1 MSPEAP
7 GIFAL
12 PDHLAHKA
20 DPAHIAADE
29 RHLAAISH
37 ALDQKVASLS
47 ARLDVRRRDPAGR
60 GAQTIERDAD
70 IRSLVAEL
78 ATLRRFGLDVCIG
91 HYTVAT
97 SDPAAPDSHHPD
109 HHQTGSAPVYV
120 GRIGLTD
127 AAGTP
132 LLVDWRAPAAEP
144 FFAAT
149 LADPRGVT
157 YRRRYRWSGGHIV
170 DYWDEVFGDDDEV
183 SAHVSPDDLSAFV
196 SSLSEART
204 GRMRDVLTTIQA
216 DQDAIIRADSRGA
229 LIVDGGPG
237 TGKTV
242 VALHRAAYL
251 LHAQSREGLRRG
263 NLLLVGPHR
272 PYLDYVADVLP
283 SLGEHSVQT
292 ATVADL
298 GLTALGGAIA
308 SSTDGLPYEPHP
320 EAARLK
326 SELRMVE
333 AIEAAV
339 RFYEQPPEQ
348 SMLVQTEWVDLRLTP
363 ADWAEAFGSVEDC
376 TPHNEAH
383 PQIRETLT
391 EILVDRALHNRP
403 GGGVPAEVLRAE
415 LAAHPDLH
423 RALYRAWPMIGA
435 TDLVG
440 DLWTVPA
447 YLRLCAPC
455 LATDQLQLLQRPAAD
470 SWTTADLPLLDAAH
484 HRLGDADRARRAQR
498 RRVERSA
505 ELARRQRVIDDLI
518 AADDDPEGVSPMLRH
533 ADLQE
538 ALLDTSAEEDPA
550 IGDARLAGQFG
561 HIIVDEAQELTEAE
575 WRMILCRCPSGS
587 LTVVGDRAQSRRDF
601 DESWRERLA
610 RIGLASG
617 RITAVHLSINYRTP
631 AEIMEAAA
639 PVIRSVRPDANVPES
654 VRRSGIPVQYDRIDE
669 LQHVIDGWLATHSE
683 GTVGIICATGAT
695 VPDFSGS
702 DRVRSLRAEQAKGLE
717 FDLVVLVDPGS
728 FGSGVTGAVDH
739 YVAMTRATKQL
750 VVLTPERR
758 LDSNRVCASSGQR
771 REEGGR

>member
-1 MSPEAP
+1 MSTEAP
-7 GIFAL
+7 SIFAL

-20 DPAHIAADE
+20 DPARIADDE

-37 ALDQKVASLS
+37 ALDQKVANLS
-47 ARLDVRRRDPAGR
+47 ARLDARRRDPAGR

-70 IRSLVAEL
+70 IRRLVAEL

-91 HYTVAT
+91 HYAMAI
-97 SDPAAPDSHHPD
+97 SDSADPSPTAPEA
-109 HHQTGSAPVYV
+109 APVYV
-120 GRIGLTD
+120 GRIGLID

-132 LLVDWRAPAAEP
+132 LLVDWRTPAAEP

-157 YRRRYRWSGGHIV
+157 YRRRYRWSGGRIV

-183 SAHVSPDDLSAFV
+183 FAHVSPDDLSAFV

-251 LHAQSREGLRRG
+251 LHEQSRAGLRRG

-298 GLTALGGAIA
+298 GLAALGGVLP
-308 SSTDGLPYEPHP
+308 SPSDGLPDEPDP
-320 EAARLK
+320 GVARLK
-326 SELRMVE
+326 SELRMVG

-348 SMLVQTEWVDLRLTP
+348 SMLVQSEWVDLRLTP
-363 ADWAEAFGSVEDC
+363 ADWAEAFGSVEDG

-383 PQIRETLT
+383 PQIRETIA
-391 EILVDRALHNRP
+391 EILVDRALRNSA
-403 GGGVPAEVLRAE
+403 GGVPEEVLRAE

-423 RALYRAWPMIGA
+423 RALYRAWPMISA

-447 YLRLCAPC
+447 YLRLCAPW
-455 LATDQLQLLQRPAAD
+455 LTTEQVRVLQRPESDA
-470 SWTTADLPLLDAAH
+470 WTTADLPLLDAAH

-498 RRVERSA
+498 RRAERSA

-533 ADLQE
+533 GDLQE

-561 HIIVDEAQELTEAE
+561 HIIVDEAQELTDSE
-575 WRMILCRCPSGS
+575 WAMILRRCPPGS

-601 DESWRERLA
+601 DESWPERLE
-610 RIGLASG
+610 RIGLSPS
-617 RITAVHLSINYRTP
+617 RITTVHLSINYRTP
-631 AEIMEAAA
+631 AEIMETAA

-654 VRRSGIPVQYDRIDE
+654 VRRSGIPVQHGHVEDLQSVADE
-669 LQHVIDGWLATHSE
+669 WLATHLE
-683 GTVGIICATGAT
+683 GMVGIVCAPGNS
-695 VPDFSGS
+695 VPDFNES
-702 DRVRSLRAEQAKGLE
+702 DRVRVLPPARAKGLE
-717 FDLVVLVDPGS
+717 FDLVVLVDPDS
-728 FGSGVTGAVDH
+728 FGSGVIGAVDS
-739 YVAMTRATKQL
+739 YVAMTRATQHL
-750 VVLTPERR
+750 AVLR
-758 LDSNRVCASSGQR
+758 S
-771 REEGGR
+771 

>member
-12 PDHLAHKA
+12 PGHLAHKA
-20 DPAHIAADE
+20 DPAHIDDDE

-37 ALDQKVASLS
+37 ALDQKVAVLS
-47 ARLDVRRRDPAGR
+47 ARLDARRRDPAGR

-70 IRSLVAEL
+70 IRRLVAEL

-91 HYTVAT
+91 HYAVAM
-97 SDPAAPDSHHPD
+97 SDPAAPDSHH
-109 HHQTGSAPVYV
+109 TGSAPVYV

-132 LLVDWRAPAAEP
+132 LLLDWRTPAAEP

-157 YRRRYRWSGGHIV
+157 YRRRYRWSGGRIV

-216 DQDAIIRADSRGA
+216 DQDAIIRADSRGT

-251 LHAQSREGLRRG
+251 LHAQSRGGLRRG
-263 NLLLVGPHR
+263 NLLLLGPHR

-292 ATVADL
+292 ATAADL
-298 GLTALGGAIA
+298 GLAALGGVIA
-308 SSTDGLPYEPHP
+308 TPPGGLPDEPDP
-320 EAARLK
+320 EVFRLK
-326 SELRMVE
+326 SDLRMVE
-333 AIEAAV
+333 AIVAAV
-339 RFYEQPPEQ
+339 RFSEQPPEQ

-363 ADWAEAFGSVEDC
+363 ADWAEAFGSVEDG

-383 PQIRETLT
+383 PQIRETVA
-391 EILVDRALHNRP
+391 EILVDRALHNSAD
-403 GGGVPAEVLRAE
+403 GGVPQEVLRAE

-423 RALYRAWPMIGA
+423 RALYRAWPMIRA
-435 TDLVG
+435 TDLIG
-440 DLWTVPA
+440 DLWSVPA
-447 YLRLCAPC
+447 YLRLCAPW
-455 LATDQLQLLQRPAAD
+455 LTTNQLQLLQRPAAGAC
-470 SWTTADLPLLDAAH
+470 TTADLPLLDAAH

-498 RRVERSA
+498 RRAERSE
-505 ELARRQRVIDDLI
+505 ELARRRRVIDDLI

-538 ALLDTSAEEDPA
+538 ALLDTSPDDEPTTSA
-550 IGDARLAGQFG
+550 ARLVGPFG
-561 HIIVDEAQELTEAE
+561 HIIVDEAQELTDAE
-575 WRMILCRCPSGS
+575 WRMILRRCPSGS

-601 DESWRERLA
+601 TEPWPERLA
-610 RIGLASG
+610 RIGLSLN
-617 RITAVHLSINYRTP
+617 RITSVHLSINYRTP
-631 AEIMEAAA
+631 AEVMEAAA

-654 VRRSGIPVQYDRIDE
+654 VRRSGIPVEYGHVED

-683 GTVGIICATGAT
+683 GTVGIICAPGAT
-695 VPDFSGS
+695 VPDFNES
-702 DRVRSLRAEQAKGLE
+702 DRVRSLTPAQAKGLE
-717 FDLVVLVDPGS
+717 FDLVVLVDPET
-728 FGSGVTGAVDH
+728 FGSGVTGAVDR
-739 YVAMTRATKQL
+739 YVAMTRATQQL
-750 VVLTPERR
+750 VVLR
-758 LDSNRVCASSGQR
+758 S
-771 REEGGR
+771 

>member
-20 DPAHIAADE
+20 DPAHIADDE
-29 RHLAAISH
+29 RHLAAISR
-37 ALDQKVASLS
+37 ALDQKIALLS
-47 ARLDVRRRDPAGR
+47 ARLDARRREPAGR

-70 IRSLVAEL
+70 IRRLVAEL

-91 HYTVAT
+91 HYARAM
-97 SDPAAPDSHHPD
+97 SDPADPSPTAPV
-109 HHQTGSAPVYV
+109 SAPVYV

-132 LLVDWRAPAAEP
+132 LLVDWRTPAAEP

-157 YRRRYRWSGGHIV
+157 YRRRYRWSGGRIV
-170 DYWDEVFGDDDEV
+170 DYWDEVLGDDDEV
-183 SAHVSPDDLSAFV
+183 ASHVSPDDLSAFV
-196 SSLSEART
+196 SSLSEAQT

-251 LHAQSREGLRRG
+251 LHSQSREGLRRG

-298 GLTALGGAIA
+298 GLAALGGALP
-308 SSTDGLPYEPHP
+308 SSAEDLPDEPHP

-339 RFYEQPPEQ
+339 RFYEQPPKQ

-363 ADWAEAFGSVEDC
+363 ADWAEAFGSVEDG

-383 PQIRETLT
+383 PQIRETLV
-391 EILVDRALHNRP
+391 EILVDRATV
-403 GGGVPAEVLRAE
+403 GGAGGMPANVLRAE
-415 LAAHPDLH
+415 HAAHPDLH
-423 RALYRAWPMIGA
+423 RTLYRAWPMINA

-447 YLRLCAPC
+447 YLRLCAPW
-455 LATDQLQLLQRPAAD
+455 LTTEQIRLLQRSAAGA
-470 SWTTADLPLLDAAH
+470 WTTADLPLLDAAH
-484 HRLGDADRARRAQR
+484 HQLGDADRARRAQR
-498 RRVERSA
+498 RRAGRKA
-505 ELARRQRVIDDLI
+505 ELERRQRVLDDLI

-538 ALLDTSAEEDPA
+538 ALLDPSTDDAPA
-550 IGDARLAGQFG
+550 AGDARLAGQFG
-561 HIIVDEAQELTEAE
+561 HLIVDEAQELTDAE
-575 WRMILCRCPSGS
+575 WRMILRRCPSGS
-587 LTVVGDRAQSRRDF
+587 LTVVGDRAQSRHDF
-601 DESWRERLA
+601 DESWPERLE
-610 RIGLASG
+610 RIGLSPA
-617 RITAVHLSINYRTP
+617 RITSVHLSINYRTP

-654 VRRSGIPVQYDRIDE
+654 VRRSGIAVEYGHVED
-669 LQHVIDGWLATHSE
+669 LQHVIDGWFATHSE

-695 VPDFSGS
+695 VPDFNES
-702 DRVRSLRAEQAKGLE
+702 DRVRSLIPAQAKGLE

-739 YVAMTRATKQL
+739 YVAMTRATQQL

>member
-47 ARLDVRRRDPAGR
+47 ARLDARRRDPAGR

-70 IRSLVAEL
+70 IRRLVAEL

-91 HYTVAT
+91 HYAVAI

-132 LLVDWRAPAAEP
+132 LLVDWRTPAAEP

-149 LADPRGVT
+149 LADPRGVR
-157 YRRRYRWSGGHIV
+157 YRRRYRWSGRRIV

-216 DQDAIIRADSRGA
+216 DQDAIIRADSRGT

-251 LHAQSREGLRRG
+251 LHAQSRGGLRRG
-263 NLLLVGPHR
+263 NLLLLGPHR

-292 ATVADL
+292 ATAADL
-298 GLTALGGAIA
+298 GLAALGGVIA
-308 SSTDGLPYEPHP
+308 TPPGGLPDEPDP
-320 EAARLK
+320 EVFRLK

-333 AIEAAV
+333 AIVAAV

-363 ADWAEAFGSVEDC
+363 ADWAEAFGSVEDG

-383 PQIRETLT
+383 PQIRETVA
-391 EILVDRALHNRP
+391 EILVDRALHSST
-403 GGGVPAEVLRAE
+403 GGVPEEVLRAE

-423 RALYRAWPMIGA
+423 RALYRVWPMISA

-447 YLRLCAPC
+447 YLRLCAPW
-455 LATDQLQLLQRPAAD
+455 LTTEQLQLLQRPAAGA
-470 SWTTADLPLLDAAH
+470 WTTVDLPLLDAAH

-498 RRVERSA
+498 RRAERSA

-533 ADLQE
+533 GDLQE
-538 ALLDTSAEEDPA
+538 ALLDTSPDEDPA
-550 IGDARLAGQFG
+550 AGDARLAGQFG
-561 HIIVDEAQELTEAE
+561 HIIVDEAQELTDAE
-575 WRMILCRCPSGS
+575 WRMILRRCPSGS

-601 DESWRERLA
+601 EESWTERLE
-610 RIGLASG
+610 RIGLSLARLTS
-617 RITAVHLSINYRTP
+617 VHLSINYRTP

-654 VRRSGIPVQYDRIDE
+654 VRRSGIPVQHGHVEDLQSVVDE
-669 LQHVIDGWLATHSE
+669 WLATHLE
-683 GTVGIICATGAT
+683 GMVGIICAPSTS
-695 VPDFSGS
+695 VPDFDGS
-702 DRVRSLRAEQAKGLE
+702 DRVRVLPPARVKGLE
-717 FDLVVLVDPGS
+717 FDLVVVVDPDS
-728 FGSGVTGAVDH
+728 LGSGVTGAVDS
-739 YVAMTRATKQL
+739 YVAMTRATQQL
-750 VVLTPERR
+750 VVL
-758 LDSNRVCASSGQR
+758 S
-771 REEGGR
+771 

>member
-7 GIFAL
+7 GVFAL
-12 PDHLAHKA
+12 PGHLAHKA
-20 DPAHIAADE
+20 DPAHIADDE

-37 ALDQKVASLS
+37 ALDQKVALLS
-47 ARLDVRRRDPAGR
+47 ARLAARRRDPAGR

-70 IRSLVAEL
+70 IRRFVAEL

-91 HYTVAT
+91 HYAT
-97 SDPAAPDSHHPD
+97 AAASRAPQFDSSPTAPA
-109 HHQTGSAPVYV
+109 TAPVYV

-132 LLVDWRAPAAEP
+132 LLVDWRTPAAEP

-157 YRRRYRWSGGHIV
+157 YRRRYRWSGRRIV

-183 SAHVSPDDLSAFV
+183 FAHVSPDDLSAFV

-251 LHAQSREGLRRG
+251 LHEQSRAGLRRG

-283 SLGEHSVQT
+283 SLGEHSAQT

-298 GLTALGGAIA
+298 GLAAFGGAIA
-308 SSTDGLPYEPHP
+308 SSTDGLPDEPDP

-363 ADWAEAFGSVEDC
+363 ADWAEAFGSVEDG

-383 PQIRETLT
+383 PQIRETVA
-391 EILVDRALHNRP
+391 EILVDRALHNSA
-403 GGGVPAEVLRAE
+403 GGVPEEVLRAE

-423 RALYRAWPMIGA
+423 RALYRVWPMISA

-440 DLWTVPA
+440 DLWSVPA
-447 YLRLCAPC
+447 YLRLCAPW
-455 LATDQLQLLQRPAAD
+455 LTTNQLQLLQRPAAGA
-470 SWTTADLPLLDAAH
+470 WTTADLPLLDAAH

-498 RRVERSA
+498 RRAERSE

-538 ALLDTSAEEDPA
+538 ALLDQPTDDVPTAGVS
-550 IGDARLAGQFG
+550 RLSGVFG
-561 HIIVDEAQELTEAE
+561 HIIVDEAQELTDAE
-575 WRMILCRCPSGS
+575 WRMILRRCPSGS
-587 LTVVGDRAQSRRDF
+587 LTAVGDRAQSRRDF
-601 DESWRERLA
+601 DESWPERLE
-610 RIGLASG
+610 RIGLSPA
-617 RITAVHLSINYRTP
+617 RITSVHLSINYRTP

-654 VRRSGIPVQYDRIDE
+654 VRRSGAPVRYGHVEDLHGVVDE
-669 LQHVIDGWLATHSE
+669 WLATHSE
-683 GTVGIICATGAT
+683 GMVGIICAPGTT
-695 VPDFSGS
+695 VPDFNGS
-702 DRVRSLRAEQAKGLE
+702 DRVRSLTPAQAKGLE
-717 FDLVVLVDPGS
+717 FDLVVLVDPET
-728 FGSGVTGAVDH
+728 FGSGVIGAVDR
-739 YVAMTRATKQL
+739 YVAMTRATQQL
-750 VVLTPERR
+750 VVLR
-758 LDSNRVCASSGQR
+758 S
-771 REEGGR
+771 

>member
-47 ARLDVRRRDPAGR
+47 ARLDARRRDPAGR

-70 IRSLVAEL
+70 IRRLVAEL

-91 HYTVAT
+91 HYAMAI
-97 SDPAAPDSHHPD
+97 SDSADPSPTAPEA
-109 HHQTGSAPVYV
+109 APVYV

-132 LLVDWRAPAAEP
+132 LLVDWRTPAAEP

-157 YRRRYRWSGGHIV
+157 YRRRYRWSGGRIV

-183 SAHVSPDDLSAFV
+183 FAHVSPDDLSAFV

-242 VALHRAAYL
+242 VALHRAAFL
-251 LHAQSREGLRRG
+251 LHEQSRAGLRRG

-283 SLGEHSVQT
+283 SLGEHGVQT

-298 GLTALGGAIA
+298 GLAALGGVIA
-308 SSTDGLPYEPHP
+308 SSTDGLPDDPDP

-326 SELRMVE
+326 SDLRMVE
-333 AIEAAV
+333 AVEAAV

-348 SMLVQTEWVDLRLTP
+348 SMLVQTEWVDLHLTP
-363 ADWAEAFGSVEDC
+363 ADWAEAFGSVEAG

-383 PQIRETLT
+383 PQIRDTIA
-391 EILVDRALHNRP
+391 EILVDRALHESA
-403 GGGVPAEVLRAE
+403 GGGVPAEALRAE
-415 LAAHPDLH
+415 LSAHPDLH
-423 RALYRAWPMIGA
+423 RALYRAWPMISA

-447 YLRLCAPC
+447 YLRLCAPW
-455 LATDQLQLLQRPAAD
+455 LTTDQVRLLQRSEPHGWAV
-470 SWTTADLPLLDAAH
+470 ADLPLLDAAH

-498 RRVERSA
+498 RRAERSA

-538 ALLDTSAEEDPA
+538 ALLDTLAEEDPA

-561 HIIVDEAQELTEAE
+561 HIIVDEAQELTDAE
-575 WRMILCRCPSGS
+575 WRMILRRCPSGS
-587 LTVVGDRAQSRRDF
+587 LTIVGDRAQSRRDF

-610 RIGLASG
+610 RIGLEPG

-631 AEIMEAAA
+631 AEVMEAAA

-654 VRRSGIPVQYDRIDE
+654 VRRSGLPVEYGHVED

-683 GTVGIICATGAT
+683 GTVCVICAPGST
-695 VPDFSGS
+695 VLDSSGS
-702 DRVRSLRAEQAKGLE
+702 DRVRSLTPAQAKGLE
-717 FDLVVLVDPGS
+717 FDLVVLVDPDT
-728 FGSGVTGAVDH
+728 FGSGGTGAVDS
-739 YVAMTRATKQL
+739 YVAMTRATRQL
-750 VVLTPERR
+750 VVL
-758 LDSNRVCASSGQR
+758 SS
-771 REEGGR
+771 

>member
-1 MSPEAP
+1 MSLEAP
-7 GIFAL
+7 GVFAL

-20 DPAHIAADE
+20 DPAHIADDE
-29 RHLAAISH
+29 RHLATVSL
-37 ALDQKVASLS
+37 ALDLKVAFLS
-47 ARLDVRRRDPAGR
+47 ARLAARRRDPAGR

-70 IRSLVAEL
+70 IRRLVAEL

-91 HYTVAT
+91 HYTVGI
-97 SDPAAPDSHHPD
+97 SDPADASPTAPEA
-109 HHQTGSAPVYV
+109 APVYV

-132 LLVDWRAPAAEP
+132 LLVDWRTPAAEP

-157 YRRRYRWSGGHIV
+157 YRRRYLWSGGHIV

-216 DQDAIIRADSRGA
+216 DQDAIILADSRGA

-251 LHAQSREGLRRG
+251 LHSQSREGLRRG

-298 GLTALGGAIA
+298 GLAALGGTIA
-308 SSTDGLPYEPHP
+308 APPGGLPDEPDP
-320 EAARLK
+320 EVARLK

-348 SMLVQTEWVDLRLTP
+348 SLLVQTEWLDLRATP
-363 ADWAEAFGSVEDC
+363 ADWAEAFGSVEDG

-383 PQIRETLT
+383 PQIRETIA
-391 EILVDRALHNRP
+391 EILVNRALHNGA
-403 GGGVPAEVLRAE
+403 GGGVPADILRAE

-423 RALYRAWPMIGA
+423 RALYRAWPMISA

-447 YLRLCAPC
+447 YLRLCAPW
-455 LATDQLQLLQRPAAD
+455 LTTEQLQLLQRPAAGA
-470 SWTTADLPLLDAAH
+470 WTTADLPLLDTAH

-498 RRVERSA
+498 RRAERSA

-538 ALLDTSAEEDPA
+538 ALLDTSTDEEPA
-550 IGDARLAGQFG
+550 AGDARLAGQFG
-561 HIIVDEAQELTEAE
+561 HIIVDEAQELTDAE
-575 WRMILCRCPSGS
+575 WRMILRRCPSGS
-587 LTVVGDRAQSRRDF
+587 LTIVGDRAQSRRDF
-601 DESWRERLA
+601 DESWAERLE
-610 RIGLASG
+610 RIGLSPAH
-617 RITAVHLSINYRTP
+617 ITSVHLSINYRTP

-639 PVIRSVRPDANVPES
+639 PVIRSVRPGANVPES
-654 VRRSGIPVQYDRIDE
+654 VRRSGLPVEHGSVGDLQSVLDE
-669 LQHVIDGWLATHSE
+669 WLATHSE
-683 GTVGIICATGAT
+683 GTVGIICAPSST
-695 VPDFSGS
+695 VPDFNEF
-702 DRVRSLRAEQAKGLE
+702 DRVRSLTPAQAKGLE
-717 FDLVVLVDPGS
+717 FDLVVLVDPDS
-728 FGSGVTGAVDH
+728 FGPGVTGAVDR
-739 YVAMTRATKQL
+739 YVAMTRATQHL
-750 VVLTPERR
+750 AVLR
-758 LDSNRVCASSGQR
+758 S
-771 REEGGR
+771 

>member
-29 RHLAAISH
+29 RHLAAVSR
-37 ALDQKVASLS
+37 ALDQKVVLLS

-91 HYTVAT
+91 HYAVAM

-109 HHQTGSAPVYV
+109 HHQTGSARVYV

-157 YRRRYRWSGGHIV
+157 YRRRYLWSGGHIV

-363 ADWAEAFGSVEDC
+363 ADWAEAFGSVEDG

-403 GGGVPAEVLRAE
+403 GGGVPAEVLRDE

-538 ALLDTSAEEDPA
+538 ALLDTSPDDEPTTSA
-550 IGDARLAGQFG
+550 ARLVGPFG

-575 WRMILCRCPSGS
+575 WRMILRRCPSGS

-639 PVIRSVRPDANVPES
+639 PVIRSVRPDVNVPES

-750 VVLTPERR
+750 VVL
-758 LDSNRVCASSGQR
+758 SS
-771 REEGGR
+771 

>member
-12 PDHLAHKA
+12 PGHLAHKA
-20 DPAHIAADE
+20 DPAHIDDDE

-37 ALDQKVASLS
+37 ALDQKVAVLS
-47 ARLDVRRRDPAGR
+47 ARLDARRRDPAGR

-70 IRSLVAEL
+70 IRRLVAEL

-91 HYTVAT
+91 HYAVAM

-339 RFYEQPPEQ
+339 HFYEQPPEQ

-363 ADWAEAFGSVEDC
+363 ADWAEAFGSVEDG

-391 EILVDRALHNRP
+391 EILVDRALHNSA

-533 ADLQE
+533 GDLQE

-550 IGDARLAGQFG
+550 IGDARLSGVFG
-561 HIIVDEAQELTEAE
+561 HIIVDEAQELTDAE
-575 WRMILCRCPSGS
+575 WRMILRRCPSRS

-601 DESWRERLA
+601 DESWPERLE
-610 RIGLASG
+610 RIGLSPA
-617 RITAVHLSINYRTP
+617 RITSVHLSINYRTP

-654 VRRSGIPVQYDRIDE
+654 VRRSGLPVQYGRIGD
-669 LQHVIDGWLATHSE
+669 LQRVVDGWLATHSE
-683 GTVGIICATGAT
+683 GMVGVICATGAT
-695 VPDFSGS
+695 VPDFNES
-702 DRVRSLRAEQAKGLE
+702 DRVRSLTPAQAKGLE
-717 FDLVVLVDPGS
+717 FDLVVLVDPET
-728 FGSGVTGAVDH
+728 FGSGVTGAVDR
-739 YVAMTRATKQL
+739 YVAMTRATQHL
-750 VVLTPERR
+750 AVLR
-758 LDSNRVCASSGQR
+758 S
-771 REEGGR
+771 

>member
-1 MSPEAP
+1 MRP
-7 GIFAL
+7 AL
-12 PDHLAHKA
+12 PWH
-20 DPAHIAADE
+20 
-29 RHLAAISH
+29 
-37 ALDQKVASLS
+37 
-47 ARLDVRRRDPAGR
+47 
-60 GAQTIERDAD
+60 T
-70 IRSLVAEL
+70 
-78 ATLRRFGLDVCIG
+78 
-91 HYTVAT
+91 
-97 SDPAAPDSHHPD
+97 
-109 HHQTGSAPVYV
+109 
-120 GRIGLTD
+120 
-127 AAGTP
+127 
-132 LLVDWRAPAAEP
+132 PAAEP

-157 YRRRYRWSGGHIV
+157 YRRRYRWSGGRIV

-183 SAHVSPDDLSAFV
+183 ASHVSPDDLSAFV

-251 LHAQSREGLRRG
+251 LHEQSRAGLRRG
-263 NLLLVGPHR
+263 NLLLLGPHR

-292 ATVADL
+292 ATAADL
-298 GLTALGGAIA
+298 GLAALGGAIA
-308 SSTDGLPYEPHP
+308 APPGGLPDESGP

-348 SMLVQTEWVDLRLTP
+348 SMVVQTEWVDLRLTP
-363 ADWAEAFGSVEDC
+363 ADWAEALGAVEDG

-383 PQIRETLT
+383 PQIRETIA
-391 EILVDRALHNRP
+391 EILVDRALHKSA

-423 RALYRAWPMIGA
+423 RALYRAWPMINA

-447 YLRLCAPC
+447 YLRLCAPW
-455 LATDQLQLLQRPAAD
+455 LTTEQIRLLQRPLAD

-498 RRVERSA
+498 RRAERSA

-533 ADLQE
+533 ADLQK
-538 ALLDTSAEEDPA
+538 ALLDPSTDDDPTA
-550 IGDARLAGQFG
+550 GVSRLSGVFG
-561 HIIVDEAQELTEAE
+561 HIIVDEAQELTDAE
-575 WRMILCRCPSGS
+575 WRMILRRCPSGS

-610 RIGLASG
+610 RIGLAPG

-639 PVIRSVRPDANVPES
+639 PVIRSVRPDATVPES

-695 VPDFSGS
+695 VPDFNES
-702 DRVRSLRAEQAKGLE
+702 DRVRSLTPAQAKGLE
-717 FDLVVLVDPGS
+717 FDLVVLVDPDS
-728 FGSGVTGAVDH
+728 FGSGVTGAVDR
-739 YVAMTRATKQL
+739 YVAMTRATQQL
-750 VVLTPERR
+750 VVL
-758 LDSNRVCASSGQR
+758 SS
-771 REEGGR
+771 

>member
-47 ARLDVRRRDPAGR
+47 ARLDARRRDPAGR

-70 IRSLVAEL
+70 IRRLVAEL

-91 HYTVAT
+91 HYAT
-97 SDPAAPDSHHPD
+97 AAASRAPQFDSSPTAPA
-109 HHQTGSAPVYV
+109 TAPVYV

-132 LLVDWRAPAAEP
+132 LLVDWRTPAAEP

-157 YRRRYRWSGGHIV
+157 YRRRYRWSGRRIV

-183 SAHVSPDDLSAFV
+183 FAHVSPDDLSAFV

-251 LHAQSREGLRRG
+251 LHEQSRAGLRRG
-263 NLLLVGPHR
+263 NLLLLGPHR

-292 ATVADL
+292 ATAADL
-298 GLTALGGAIA
+298 GLAALGGAIA
-308 SSTDGLPYEPHP
+308 APPGGLPDESGP

-363 ADWAEAFGSVEDC
+363 ADWAEAFGAVEDG

-383 PQIRETLT
+383 PQIRETIA
-391 EILVDRALHNRP
+391 EILVDRALHNSAD
-403 GGGVPAEVLRAE
+403 GGVPQEVLRAE

-423 RALYRAWPMIGA
+423 RALYRAWPMIRA

-440 DLWTVPA
+440 DLWSVPA
-447 YLRLCAPC
+447 YLRLCAPW
-455 LATDQLQLLQRPAAD
+455 LTTNQLQLLQRPAAGA
-470 SWTTADLPLLDAAH
+470 WTTADLPLLDAAH

-498 RRVERSA
+498 RRAERSE

-538 ALLDTSAEEDPA
+538 ALLDPSTD
-550 IGDARLAGQFG
+550 DAPTAGVSRLAGVFG
-561 HIIVDEAQELTEAE
+561 HIIVDEAQELTDAE
-575 WRMILCRCPSGS
+575 WRMILRRCPSGS

-601 DESWRERLA
+601 TEPWPERLA
-610 RIGLASG
+610 RIGLSLN
-617 RITAVHLSINYRTP
+617 RITSVHLSINYRTP
-631 AEIMEAAA
+631 AEVMEAAA

-654 VRRSGIPVQYDRIDE
+654 VRRSGIPVEYGHVED

-683 GTVGIICATGAT
+683 GTVGIICGSGAT
-695 VPDFSGS
+695 VSEFNGS
-702 DRVRSLRAEQAKGLE
+702 DRVRSLTPAQAKGLE

-728 FGSGVTGAVDH
+728 FGSGVTGAVDR
-739 YVAMTRATKQL
+739 YVAMTRATQQL
-750 VVLTPERR
+750 VVLR
-758 LDSNRVCASSGQR
+758 S
-771 REEGGR
+771 

>member
-12 PDHLAHKA
+12 PGHLAHKA
-20 DPAHIAADE
+20 DPAHIDDDE

-37 ALDQKVASLS
+37 ALDQKVAVLS
-47 ARLDVRRRDPAGR
+47 ARLDARRRDPAGR

-70 IRSLVAEL
+70 IRRLVAEL

-91 HYTVAT
+91 HYAVAM
-97 SDPAAPDSHHPD
+97 SDPADSSP
-109 HHQTGSAPVYV
+109 TAAEAAPVYV

-132 LLVDWRAPAAEP
+132 LLVDWRTPAAEP

-157 YRRRYRWSGGHIV
+157 YRRRYRWSGGRIV

-183 SAHVSPDDLSAFV
+183 FAHVSPDDLSAFV

-298 GLTALGGAIA
+298 GLAALGGAIA
-308 SSTDGLPYEPHP
+308 APPGGLPDESGP

-363 ADWAEAFGSVEDC
+363 ADWAEAFGAVEDG

-383 PQIRETLT
+383 PQIRETIA
-391 EILVDRALHNRP
+391 EILVDRALHNSAD
-403 GGGVPAEVLRAE
+403 GGVPQEVLRAE

-423 RALYRAWPMIGA
+423 RALYRAWPMIRA

-440 DLWTVPA
+440 DLWSVPA
-447 YLRLCAPC
+447 YLRLCAPW
-455 LATDQLQLLQRPAAD
+455 LTTNQLQLLQRPAAGA
-470 SWTTADLPLLDAAH
+470 WTTVDLPLLDAAH
-484 HRLGDADRARRAQR
+484 HRLGDADRARRTQR
-498 RRVERSA
+498 RRADRSA

-561 HIIVDEAQELTEAE
+561 HIIVDEAQELTDAE
-575 WRMILCRCPSGS
+575 LRMILRRCPSGS

-601 DESWRERLA
+601 DESWRQRLA

-639 PVIRSVRPDANVPES
+639 PVIRSVRPDATVPES

-695 VPDFSGS
+695 VPDFNES
-702 DRVRSLRAEQAKGLE
+702 DRVRSLTPAQAKGLE
-717 FDLVVLVDPGS
+717 FDLVVLVDPDS
-728 FGSGVTGAVDH
+728 FGSGVTGAVDR
-739 YVAMTRATKQL
+739 YVAMTRATQHL
-750 VVLTPERR
+750 AVLR
-758 LDSNRVCASSGQR
+758 S
-771 REEGGR
+771 

>member
-7 GIFAL
+7 RIFAL

-20 DPAHIAADE
+20 APAHIAADE

-47 ARLDVRRRDPAGR
+47 ARLDARRRDPAGR

-70 IRSLVAEL
+70 IRRLVAEL

-91 HYTVAT
+91 HYAT
-97 SDPAAPDSHHPD
+97 AAASRAPQCDSSPTAPATAP
-109 HHQTGSAPVYV
+109 AYV

-132 LLVDWRAPAAEP
+132 LLVDWRTPAAEP

-157 YRRRYRWSGGHIV
+157 YRRRYRWSGRRIV

-183 SAHVSPDDLSAFV
+183 FAHVSPDDLSAFV

-242 VALHRAAYL
+242 VALHRAAHL
-251 LHAQSREGLRRG
+251 LHEQSRTGLRRG

-298 GLTALGGAIA
+298 GVAALGGTIA
-308 SSTDGLPYEPHP
+308 APPGGLPDEPDP
-320 EAARLK
+320 EVARLK

-333 AIEAAV
+333 TIEAAV

-348 SMLVQTEWVDLRLTP
+348 SMVMQTEWLDLRLTP
-363 ADWAEAFGSVEDC
+363 ADWAEAFGSVEDG

-383 PQIRETLT
+383 PQIRETVA
-391 EILVDRALHNRP
+391 EILVDRALHNSA
-403 GGGVPAEVLRAE
+403 GGVPEEVLRAE

-423 RALYRAWPMIGA
+423 RALYRVWPMISA

-447 YLRLCAPC
+447 YLRLCAPW
-455 LATDQLQLLQRPAAD
+455 LTTEQLRLLQRPAAGA
-470 SWTTADLPLLDAAH
+470 WTTVDLPLLDAAH
-484 HRLGDADRARRAQR
+484 HRLGDADRARRTQR
-498 RRVERSA
+498 RRADRSA

-538 ALLDTSAEEDPA
+538 ALLDPSTDDEPTAGA
-550 IGDARLAGQFG
+550 ARLAGPFG
-561 HIIVDEAQELTEAE
+561 HIIVDEAQELTDSE
-575 WRMILCRCPSGS
+575 WAMILRRSPSGS

-601 DESWRERLA
+601 DESWPERLE
-610 RIGLASG
+610 RIGLSPA
-617 RITAVHLSINYRTP
+617 RITSVHLSINYRTP
-631 AEIMEAAA
+631 AEVMEAAA

-654 VRRSGIPVQYDRIDE
+654 VRRSGLPVEYGRVED
-669 LQHVIDGWLATHSE
+669 LQRVVEDWISTHLE
-683 GTVGIICATGAT
+683 GTVGIICAPGSTIL
-695 VPDFSGS
+695 DSSGS
-702 DRVRSLRAEQAKGLE
+702 DRVRSLTPAQAKGLE
-717 FDLVVLVDPGS
+717 FDLVVLVDPDS
-728 FGSGVTGAVDH
+728 FGSGVTGVVDR
-739 YVAMTRATKQL
+739 YVAMTRATRHL
-750 VVLTPERR
+750 VVL
-758 LDSNRVCASSGQR
+758 SS
-771 REEGGR
+771 

>member
-29 RHLAAISH
+29 RHLAAVSR
-37 ALDQKVASLS
+37 ALDQKVVLLS
-47 ARLDVRRRDPAGR
+47 ARLDARRRDPAGR

-70 IRSLVAEL
+70 IRRLVAEL

-91 HYTVAT
+91 HYAVAM

-132 LLVDWRAPAAEP
+132 LLVDWRTPVAEP

-157 YRRRYRWSGGHIV
+157 YRRRYRWSGGRIV

-183 SAHVSPDDLSAFV
+183 SSHVSPDDLSAFV

-251 LHAQSREGLRRG
+251 LHEQSRAGLRRG

-298 GLTALGGAIA
+298 GLAALGGAIA
-308 SSTDGLPYEPHP
+308 TPPGGLPDEPDP
-320 EAARLK
+320 EVARLK
-326 SELRMVE
+326 SDLRMVE
-333 AIEAAV
+333 AIVAAV

-363 ADWAEAFGSVEDC
+363 ADWAEAFGSVEDG

-383 PQIRETLT
+383 PQIRETVA
-391 EILVDRALHNRP
+391 EILVDRALHNSA
-403 GGGVPAEVLRAE
+403 GGVPEEVLRAE

-423 RALYRAWPMIGA
+423 RALYRVWPMISA

-447 YLRLCAPC
+447 YLRLCAPW
-455 LATDQLQLLQRPAAD
+455 LTTEQLRLLQRPAAGA
-470 SWTTADLPLLDAAH
+470 WTTVDLPLLDAAH
-484 HRLGDADRARRAQR
+484 HRLGDADRARRTQR
-498 RRVERSA
+498 RRADRSA

-518 AADDDPEGVSPMLRH
+518 AADDDPEAVSPMLRH

-538 ALLDTSAEEDPA
+538 ALLDSSTDDDPA
-550 IGDARLAGQFG
+550 AGASSLSGVFG
-561 HIIVDEAQELTEAE
+561 HIIVDEAQELTDAE
-575 WRMILCRCPSGS
+575 WRMILRRCPSGS
-587 LTVVGDRAQSRRDF
+587 LTVVDDRAQSRRDF
-601 DESWRERLA
+601 GESWPERLG
-610 RIGLASG
+610 RIGLSPA
-617 RITAVHLSINYRTP
+617 RITSVHLSINYRTP

-654 VRRSGIPVQYDRIDE
+654 VRRSGLPVEYGHVED

-683 GTVGIICATGAT
+683 GTVGIICAPGAT
-695 VPDFSGS
+695 VPAFSES
-702 DRVRSLRAEQAKGLE
+702 DRVRSLTPAQAKGLE
-717 FDLVVLVDPGS
+717 FDLVVLVDPDS
-728 FGSGVTGAVDH
+728 FGSGVIGAVDR
-739 YVAMTRATKQL
+739 YVAMTRATQHL
-750 VVLTPERR
+750 AVLR
-758 LDSNRVCASSGQR
+758 S
-771 REEGGR
+771 

>member
-47 ARLDVRRRDPAGR
+47 ARLDARRRDPAGR

-70 IRSLVAEL
+70 IRRLVAEL

-91 HYTVAT
+91 HYAVAI

-132 LLVDWRAPAAEP
+132 LLVDWRTPAAEP

-157 YRRRYRWSGGHIV
+157 YRRRYRWSGRRIV

-183 SAHVSPDDLSAFV
+183 STHVSPDDLSAFV

-216 DQDAIIRADSRGA
+216 DQDAIIRAGSRGA

-298 GLTALGGAIA
+298 GVAALGGTIA
-308 SSTDGLPYEPHP
+308 APPGGLPDEPDP
-320 EAARLK
+320 EVARLK

-333 AIEAAV
+333 TIEAAV
-339 RFYEQPPEQ
+339 RFYQQPPEQ
-348 SMLVQTEWVDLRLTP
+348 SMVMQTEWLDLRLTP
-363 ADWAEAFGSVEDC
+363 ADWAEAFASVEDG

-383 PQIRETLT
+383 PQIRETLA
-391 EILVDRALHNRP
+391 EILVDRALHNSA
-403 GGGVPAEVLRAE
+403 GGGVPADILRAE

-423 RALYRAWPMIGA
+423 RALYRAWPMINA

-447 YLRLCAPC
+447 YLRLCAPW
-455 LATDQLQLLQRPAAD
+455 LTTEQLQLLQRPAAD

-484 HRLGDADRARRAQR
+484 HRLGDADRKRRTQR
-498 RRVERSA
+498 HRAERSA

-538 ALLDTSAEEDPA
+538 ALLDPSTDDVPTAGA
-550 IGDARLAGQFG
+550 ARLAGPFG
-561 HIIVDEAQELTEAE
+561 HIIVDEAQELTDSE
-575 WRMILCRCPSGS
+575 WAMILRRCPSGS
-587 LTVVGDRAQSRRDF
+587 LTVVDDRAQSRRDF
-601 DESWRERLA
+601 GESWPERLG
-610 RIGLASG
+610 RIGLSPA
-617 RITAVHLSINYRTP
+617 RITSVHLSINYRTP

-654 VRRSGIPVQYDRIDE
+654 VRRSGLPVEYGHVED

-683 GTVGIICATGAT
+683 GTVGIICAPGAT
-695 VPDFSGS
+695 VPAFSES
-702 DRVRSLRAEQAKGLE
+702 DRVRSLTPAQAKGLE

-728 FGSGVTGAVDH
+728 FGSGVTGAVDR
-739 YVAMTRATKQL
+739 YVAMTRATQHL
-750 VVLTPERR
+750 AVLR
-758 LDSNRVCASSGQR
+758 S
-771 REEGGR
+771 

>member
-7 GIFAL
+7 GVFAL
-12 PDHLAHKA
+12 PDHLTHKSDA
-20 DPAHIAADE
+20 AHIADDE
-29 RHLAAISH
+29 RHLAAVSR
-37 ALDQKVASLS
+37 ALDQKITDLS
-47 ARLDVRRRDPAGR
+47 TRLDARRRDPAGR
-60 GAQTIERDAD
+60 GAQTLERDAD
-70 IRSLVAEL
+70 IRRLVAEL

-91 HYTVAT
+91 HYAAAM
-97 SDPAAPDSHHPD
+97 SDPAAPDSYHPD

-127 AAGTP
+127 ATGTP
-132 LLVDWRAPAAEP
+132 LLVDWRTPAAEP

-157 YRRRYRWSGGHIV
+157 YRRRYRWSGGRIV

-251 LHAQSREGLRRG
+251 LHSQSREGLRRG

-298 GLTALGGAIA
+298 GLAALGGVIA
-308 SSTDGLPYEPHP
+308 TPPGGLPDEPDP
-320 EAARLK
+320 EVARLK

-333 AIEAAV
+333 AVEAAV
-339 RFYEQPPEQ
+339 RFYEQPAGQ
-348 SMLVQTEWVDLRLTP
+348 SMLVQTEWLDLRLTP
-363 ADWAEAFGSVEDC
+363 ADWAEAFGSVEDG

-383 PQIRETLT
+383 PQIRETIT

-403 GGGVPAEVLRAE
+403 GGGVPADVLRAE

-423 RALYRAWPMIGA
+423 RALYRVWPMIGA

-447 YLRLCAPC
+447 YLRLCAPW
-455 LATDQLQLLQRPAAD
+455 LTTEQLRLLQRPAAGA
-470 SWTTADLPLLDAAH
+470 WTTVDLPLLDAAH

-498 RRVERSA
+498 CRAERSA

-538 ALLDTSAEEDPA
+538 ALLDPSTDDEPTAGA
-550 IGDARLAGQFG
+550 ARLSGVFG
-561 HIIVDEAQELTEAE
+561 HIIVDEAQELTDAE
-575 WRMILCRCPSGS
+575 WRMVLRRCPSGS

-601 DESWRERLA
+601 DESWRERLE
-610 RIGLASG
+610 RIGLSPA
-617 RITAVHLSINYRTP
+617 RITSVHLSINYRTP
-631 AEIMEAAA
+631 AEVMEAAA

-654 VRRSGIPVQYDRIDE
+654 VRRSGAPVRYGQVEDLHGVVDE
-669 LQHVIDGWLATHSE
+669 WLATHSE
-683 GTVGIICATGAT
+683 GMVGIICTTGAAG
-695 VPDFSGS
+695 PDFNGS
-702 DRVRSLRAEQAKGLE
+702 DRVRSLTPAQAKGLE
-717 FDLVVLVDPGS
+717 FDLVVLVDPET
-728 FGSGVTGAVDH
+728 FGSGVIGAVDR
-739 YVAMTRATKQL
+739 YVAMTRATQQL
-750 VVLTPERR
+750 VVLR
-758 LDSNRVCASSGQR
+758 S
-771 REEGGR
+771 